1 MKHSSPYLNFDFQK
15 EIIAEYKR
23 IIDRKTEFILK
34 NRMDAKIIKNLIHWI
49 NYEKDEKKWIERRE
63 KYNKIQEEE
72 INREEAI
79 DFFIKKK
86 IGFGGGFGIHV
97 SYVLRKMCMIT
108 SSEARK
114 RVEDEMCDPC
124 TPETSDDESA

>member
-79 DFFIKKK
+79 DFFIKKNRFWWRLWYSCFLCFK
-86 IGFGGGFGIHV
+86 ENV
-97 SYVLRKMCMIT
+97 Y
-108 SSEARK
+108 
-114 RVEDEMCDPC
+114 DN
-124 TPETSDDESA
+124 